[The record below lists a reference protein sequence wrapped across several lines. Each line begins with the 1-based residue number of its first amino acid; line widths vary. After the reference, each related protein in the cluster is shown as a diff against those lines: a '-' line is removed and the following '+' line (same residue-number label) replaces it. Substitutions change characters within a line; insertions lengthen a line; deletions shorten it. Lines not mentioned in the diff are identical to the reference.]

1 MLIDHVRRAEGSG
14 LALRQ
19 KNYLTAQQGFLIT
32 SLVSSVQQKNLTL
45 DVLEYLGIFSKYH
58 GFVFIPDIF
67 PDHFLH
73 LMQRVFH
80 RDFVPKIRRKHA
92 PGGPI

>member
-14 LALRQ
+14 LALQ
-19 KNYLTAQQGFLIT
+19 QQNYLTAQQGFLNHFACIFSGT
-32 SLVSSVQQKNLTL
+32 KNLTL

-73 LMQRVFH
+73 LMKRVFSC
-80 RDFVPKIRRKHA
+80 RKSDA
-92 PGGPI
+92 NTRPGGPI